1 MIWEDLNENLIM
13 PDLKAGSSDE
23 VFQQLGGLLVSE
35 GYCKS
40 SFVQALIER
49 EKDFPTGINMGNI
62 GIAIPHTDK
71 EHVIKGAVAIGVLK
85 EPVHFY
91 QMGTNDENV
100 EAKLIF
106 MLAVKDPKEH
116 LVFLQRILMVLQDQE
131 VLKQLIETKNKQ
143 EIINIIKE
151 KEEQL

>member
-35 GYCKS
+35 VYCKS
-40 SFVQALIER
+40 SYVQALTER

>member
-40 SFVQALIER
+40 SYVQALIER

-91 QMGTNDENV
+91 QVGTNDENV

>member
-40 SFVQALIER
+40 SYVQALIER

-106 MLAVKDPKEH
+106 ILAVKDPKEH

>member
-1 MIWEDLNENLIM
+1 MICEDLNENLIM

-40 SFVQALIER
+40 SYVQALIER

>member
-1 MIWEDLNENLIM
+1 M
-13 PDLKAGSSDE
+13 
-23 VFQQLGGLLVSE
+23 
-35 GYCKS
+35 
-40 SFVQALIER
+40 
-49 EKDFPTGINMGNI
+49 
-62 GIAIPHTDK
+62 
-71 EHVIKGAVAIGVLK
+71 
-85 EPVHFY
+85 HFY

>member
-40 SFVQALIER
+40 SYVQALIER

-131 VLKQLIETKNKQ
+131 ALKQLIETKNKQ

>member
-40 SFVQALIER
+40 SYVQALIER
-49 EKDFPTGINMGNI
+49 EKDFPTGINMGNM
-62 GIAIPHTDK
+62 GIAIPHTDR

>member
-40 SFVQALIER
+40 SYVQALIER

-116 LVFLQRILMVLQDQE
+116 LVFLQRILMVLQEQE

>member
-40 SFVQALIER
+40 SYVQALIER

-116 LVFLQRILMVLQDQE
+116 LVFLQRILMILQDQE